1 MAGQYFAR
9 INEDNKVLEVVVV
22 DREYMLSRPERYP
35 GTWVETFR
43 LHPSKN
49 FAYPGVTYDPVTED
63 FVYPEV
69 VAPPLPSN
77 TEAGTWYE
85 SEQIFNNPST
95 GE

>member
-1 MAGQYFAR
+1 
-9 INEDNKVLEVVVV
+9 
-22 DREYMLSRPERYP
+22 
-35 GTWVETFR
+35 